1 MANSRVIQQAA
12 KFFIENGIKYKTI
25 KMFGKMLVVNVYDY
39 ETARTVQDVL
49 NGAQVQKTGI
59 EGPTED
65 EDYDVAGLVEEA
77 LAQHFKEINDED
89 WNEDAPEE

>member
-12 KFFIENGIKYKTI
+12 KFFIESGIKYKSI

-39 ETARTVQDVL
+39 QTAKTVQDVL
-49 NGAQVQKTGI
+49 NGSHVQKTGI

-65 EDYDVAGLVEEA
+65 DDYDVTGLVEEA
-77 LAQHFKEINDED
+77 LAQHLKEIEDWDED
-89 WNEDAPEE
+89 ESEE